1 MADKIV
7 ADASALPP
15 ALAMPAGS
23 GLEPDQKAA
32 IVVYSM
38 GPERAEKLLRRMD
51 ERDHRRF
58 ARAMNRLG
66 VVDAEVVDAVT
77 GEFANAIDDRTGI
90 RGGMLETRRFMARFL
105 DETAVATIMEE
116 IGEPAGRDIWEKLSN
131 APEQMLFS
139 YLSNEQ
145 PQSAAVILSR
155 LRPGKAAKVLEMF
168 SEDHAK
174 AVVLRMTRMGAI
186 GPQVLQDL
194 KATLQ
199 EDFLSGFRER
209 QAGGQP
215 DVLITGMLN
224 EMSQDRVASILSALQ
239 VQDRDLAEK
248 VQKKL
253 FIFPDFPSKIG
264 SVDLQTVIKNCE
276 RDTLILALAY
286 AKRNSPDV
294 VEYFF
299 TNMSKRV
306 AEQMQE
312 EIDGAGPIRLKD
324 AEAAQQEIVRLT
336 QALVKSGEIRML
348 EQEED
353 EQQVL

>member
-199 EDFLSGFRER
+199 EDFLSGFRKR

-312 EIDGAGPIRLKD
+312 EIDGAGPIRMKD